1 LRAYFERLMT
11 PKRRASL
18 PGPEAGGEAYRDLV
32 RQMGGDGWLGVGW
45 PKEYGGQGRTPAEQL
60 IFYDEAQRA
69 GVPMPLVTLNTVGP
83 TLMRFGTDEQK
94 EYFLPRILAGE
105 LHFAIGYTEPDAGTD
120 LASLRTRAV
129 RDGDQYVVNGQKV
142 FTTGGHDADWVWLAC
157 RTDPDAKK
165 HKGIS
170 ILLVDTSLSGYKHSP
185 INLLGGGFTTVT
197 YYEDVRVPASSL
209 VGNENEGWK
218 MITNQLNHERV
229 ALAPAGMID
238 RHLQAVLQWAKDTRL
253 ADGRRAID
261 QEWVRVTLAR
271 VHASVEALKLA
282 NWQVAAAL
290 TEGELN
296 PADASAMKVFG
307 TELRVSALRALMD
320 VVGQAASLRA
330 DATGAALHGQLE
342 QAYRQAPVGTFGGG
356 VNEVQRE
363 IVALA
368 GLGMPRAP
376 R

>member
-1 LRAYFERLMT
+1 
-11 PKRRASL
+11 
-18 PGPEAGGEAYRDLV
+18 V
-32 RQMGGDGWLGVGW
+32 
-45 PKEYGGQGRTPAEQL
+45 
-60 IFYDEAQRA
+60 
-69 GVPMPLVTLNTVGP
+69 
-83 TLMRFGTDEQK
+83 
-94 EYFLPRILAGE
+94 
-105 LHFAIGYTEPDAGTD
+105 
-120 LASLRTRAV
+120 
-129 RDGDQYVVNGQKV
+129 
-142 FTTGGHDADWVWLAC
+142 
-157 RTDPDAKK
+157 
-165 HKGIS
+165 
-170 ILLVDTSLSGYKHSP
+170 
-185 INLLGGGFTTVT
+185 
-197 YYEDVRVPASSL
+197 
-209 VGNENEGWK
+209 
-218 MITNQLNHERV
+218 
-229 ALAPAGMID
+229 
-238 RHLQAVLQWAKDTRL
+238 
-253 ADGRRAID
+253 ID

-330 DATGAALHGQLE
+330 GATGAALHGQLE